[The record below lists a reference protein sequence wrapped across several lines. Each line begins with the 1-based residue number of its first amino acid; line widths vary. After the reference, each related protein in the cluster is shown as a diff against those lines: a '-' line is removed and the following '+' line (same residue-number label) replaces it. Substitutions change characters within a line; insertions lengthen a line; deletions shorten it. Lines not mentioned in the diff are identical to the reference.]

1 MDDGG
6 MSAHATPP
14 VQHEEQRAIA
24 PIKWSKPNG
33 GTVAALAIWVVGL
46 VLSGVVPLLLLGSD
60 PYQAAPGGRIV
71 VGLVFTL
78 VGALVMVFSA
88 YLLYRKSG
96 SIGAAILAFV
106 PSFVMATLGILM
118 TTMKVLYGT

>member
-1 MDDGG
+1 

-24 PIKWSKPNG
+24 PIRWSRPSG
-33 GTVAALAIWVVGL
+33 GTVAALLIWVVGL
-46 VLSGVVPLLLLGSD
+46 LVGALVPLFMLGSD
-60 PYQAAPGGRIV
+60 PYEAAPTGRIV
-71 VGLVFTL
+71 VGLAFTL
-78 VGALVMVFSA
+78 VGSLIMVFSA

-106 PSFVMATLGILM
+106 PSFVLAVLGILM
-118 TTMKVLYGT
+118 TTMKTLYGN

>member
-60 PYQAAPGGRIV
+60 PYEAAPGGRIA
-71 VGLVFTL
+71 VGLTFTL
-78 VGALVMVFSA
+78 VGALVMVFSPTCSTA
-88 YLLYRKSG
+88 R
-96 SIGAAILAFV
+96 AAASAPRSS
-106 PSFVMATLGILM
+106 PSCPASSWPRSASS
-118 TTMKVLYGT
+118 